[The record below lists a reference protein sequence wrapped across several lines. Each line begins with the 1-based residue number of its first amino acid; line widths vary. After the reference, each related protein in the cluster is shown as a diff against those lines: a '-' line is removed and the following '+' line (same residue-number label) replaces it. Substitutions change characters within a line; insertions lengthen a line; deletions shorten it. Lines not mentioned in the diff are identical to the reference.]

1 MNKKEKE
8 KFIDKIINIQS
19 LYLQG
24 KNIKSD
30 IENLR
35 MALEES

>member
-1 MNKKEKE
+1 MNKKEK
-8 KFIDKIINIQS
+8 KRFIDKIINIQS
-19 LYLQG
+19 LYIQG

-35 MALEES
+35 IDLEES

>member
-8 KFIDKIINIQS
+8 RFIDKIINIQS
-19 LYLQG
+19 CYLQG

>member
-8 KFIDKIINIQS
+8 KFIDKIIKIQS
-19 LYLQG
+19 SYLQG

-35 MALEES
+35 IDLEES

>member
-8 KFIDKIINIQS
+8 RFIDKIIKIQS
-19 LYLQG
+19 SYLQG

-35 MALEES
+35 IDLEES

>member
-8 KFIDKIINIQS
+8 RFIDKVIKIQS
-19 LYLQG
+19 SYLQG

>member
-8 KFIDKIINIQS
+8 RFIDKVIKIQS
-19 LYLQG
+19 SYLQG

-35 MALEES
+35 IDLEES

>member
-8 KFIDKIINIQS
+8 RFIDKIINIQS
-19 LYLQG
+19 SYLQG

-35 MALEES
+35 IHLEES

>member
-1 MNKKEKE
+1 MNQKEKE
-8 KFIDKIINIQS
+8 RFIDKIINIQS
-19 LYLQG
+19 CYLQG

-35 MALEES
+35 IDLEES

>member
-8 KFIDKIINIQS
+8 RFIDKIINIQS
-19 LYLQG
+19 SYLQG

-35 MALEES
+35 MAFEES

>member
-1 MNKKEKE
+1 MNQKEK
-8 KFIDKIINIQS
+8 KRFIDKIIKIQS
-19 LYLQG
+19 SYFQG

-35 MALEES
+35 IDLEES